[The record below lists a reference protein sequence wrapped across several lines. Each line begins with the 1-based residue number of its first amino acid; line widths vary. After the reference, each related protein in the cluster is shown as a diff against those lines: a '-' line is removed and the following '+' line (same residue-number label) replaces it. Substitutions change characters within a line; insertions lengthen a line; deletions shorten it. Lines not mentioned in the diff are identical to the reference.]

1 MQHPGEQIIVVHDFL
16 LQHLQDEMESSGR
29 EVVSIGWSDIQ
40 DEAWA
45 KTLGKDAALWLVH
58 DVVQDS
64 TYLEFVG
71 RPVFAQNDQDF
82 LGASYRRVG

>member
-29 EVVSIGWSDIQ
+29 EVVSVGWSDIQ

-45 KTLGKDAALWLVH
+45 KTLGKHAALWLVH
-58 DVVQDS
+58 DVIQDS
-64 TYLEFVG
+64 TDLEFVG
-71 RPVFAQNDQDF
+71 TPVFAQNGRDF